1 MKAGKISPSFSEYK
15 KMTTKLLQAVEL
27 VCKNYG
33 QDQFI
38 EQYRRLSLIIGKR
51 VNLKLGKT
59 KLIGIVKIIDDL
71 GRLVI
76 DTDNGTKIFSSE
88 KVTRIQVI

>member
-1 MKAGKISPSFSEYK
+1 MP
-15 KMTTKLLQAVEL
+15 TKLLQAVEL
-27 VCKNYG
+27 ACKNYG

-76 DTDNGTKIFSSE
+76 DTDNGTKIFSSG